1 MDEAAG
7 TVTFAQTQ
15 GGSAA
20 NPTNWNAGSYPK
32 HIMLDGCENAAI
44 KGIPG
49 WIPDAAV
56 SLTDNWFGVNRSEHS
71 RLAGILYD
79 GTGVSVREALITL
92 ASKIC
97 AAGGDADPT
106 HCFVNQSS
114 YLALDNELAGKA
126 EYQTLEGTAKLKFK
140 GIKLP
145 TENGEVTVLPDRSV
159 PSLRAWMLSMNT
171 WKLYSILDVPHVQ
184 NDEGL
189 DMFTR
194 DPNSDG
200 YQVRFAA
207 YCNPG
212 CNAPGY
218 NGVATLS
225 A

>member
-1 MDEAAG
+1 
-7 TVTFAQTQ
+7 
-15 GGSAA
+15 
-20 NPTNWNAGSYPK
+20 
-32 HIMLDGCENAAI
+32 
-44 KGIPG
+44 
-49 WIPDAAV
+49 
-56 SLTDNWFGVNRSEHS
+56 
-71 RLAGILYD
+71 
-79 GTGVSVREALITL
+79 
-92 ASKIC
+92 
-97 AAGGDADPT
+97 
-106 HCFVNQSS
+106 
-114 YLALDNELAGKA
+114 
-126 EYQTLEGTAKLKFK
+126 
-140 GIKLP
+140 
-145 TENGEVTVLPDRSV
+145 
-159 PSLRAWMLSMNT
+159 MNT